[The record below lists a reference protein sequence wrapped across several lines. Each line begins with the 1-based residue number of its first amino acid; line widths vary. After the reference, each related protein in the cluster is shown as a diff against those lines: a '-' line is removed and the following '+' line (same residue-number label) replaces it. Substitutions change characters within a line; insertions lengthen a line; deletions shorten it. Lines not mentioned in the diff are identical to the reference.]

1 MWDVVQACRAK
12 ETFRKFV
19 DSVLQRSA
27 KIRSLIADLG
37 KNYPEDQTAK
47 KYRSPNIRLVM
58 VDSVLC
64 VYVLLFVWI
73 APLPMPV
80 LKPQP
85 SGNSKIHVILHPRSI
100 KALEN
105 DLTTLDGEYNALSDM
120 MAKGE
125 QEDFSPECF
134 GKTHV
139 MVLLHHGFHLNNLN
153 LNP

>member
-37 KNYPEDQTAK
+37 KNYPDDQTAQ

-64 VYVLLFVWI
+64 VYVLLFV
-73 APLPMPV
+73 
-80 LKPQP
+80 
-85 SGNSKIHVILHPRSI
+85 
-100 KALEN
+100 
-105 DLTTLDGEYNALSDM
+105 
-120 MAKGE
+120 
-125 QEDFSPECF
+125 
-134 GKTHV
+134 
-139 MVLLHHGFHLNNLN
+139 
-153 LNP
+153 